1 LFLFHIIDDDDEAV
15 RSMLAQINEDEG
27 LGEVAGEAADGSLLD
42 GNRLDIDILER
53 VIA

>member
-1 LFLFHIIDDDDEAV
+1 MLLFHIIDDDEAV
-15 RSMLAQINEDEG
+15 RSMLAQIIEDEG
-27 LGEVAGEAADGSLLD
+27 LGEVAGEVADGSLLD